1 MATITRPGEGKRR
14 IIEKPVDPFAGLPV
28 MSNEMA
34 NSLTTGAALTVRE
47 LTFCMEHYRDLA
59 DRLTKSGPHFA
70 TARTLAIQMAN
81 TAIRRIND
89 AKDAERL
96 QRQYAEYQHIREIE
110 R

>member
-1 MATITRPGEGKRR
+1 MATITRPGDGKRR
-14 IIEKPVDPFAGLPV
+14 ITEKPVDPFGLPPV

-34 NSLTTGAALTVRE
+34 NSLTTGAALTMRE
-47 LTFCMEHYRDLA
+47 LTFCMEHYKALA
-59 DRLTKSGPHFA
+59 DQLTRSGPQFA
-70 TARTLAIQMAN
+70 NSRTLAIQAAN

-96 QRQYAEYQHIREIE
+96 QKQFAEYQHIREIE